1 MREKITRNY
10 EIYHEKIERLE
21 SAIKVEQRQ
30 NPYETSL
37 QTLQETNQ
45 FIWNFITAIKNK
57 INQKYSN
64 LRLKYIWYTHI
75 LIKIKYKINTY
86 NIVYSPKKLKQLQLR
101 YKNLE
106 RYTNSFD
113 IWIQKKFK
121 ICLESFKLLDK
132 HIKTIENLFIKYLST
147 KIIKFNNKL

>member
-21 SAIKVEQRQ
+21 SEIKVEQRQ

-106 RYTNSFD
+106 KYTNSFD
-113 IWIQKKFK
+113 IWIQTKFK
-121 ICLESFKLLDK
+121 ICLENFKLLDK

-147 KIIKFNNKL
+147 KNYKVQ